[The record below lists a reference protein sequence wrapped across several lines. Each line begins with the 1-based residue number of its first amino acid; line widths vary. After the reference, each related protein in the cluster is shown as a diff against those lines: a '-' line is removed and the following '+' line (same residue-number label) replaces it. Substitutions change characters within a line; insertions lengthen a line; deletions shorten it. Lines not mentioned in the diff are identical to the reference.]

1 MQTFADEHA
10 LGATERLRETMK
22 PDLFAWRAYTNIRR
36 SLQDTCLAQ
45 DIDHRKEAR

>member
-10 LGATERLRETMK
+10 RGATERLRETMK

-36 SLQDTCLAQ
+36 SLQDASFTQ
-45 DIDHRKEAR
+45 DIDHKKEAR